1 MNCNSMA
8 CLWSG
13 LQRKANQLVIMLAGG
28 LIRSRSKMNII
39 TQLNVQLAESS
50 GKSIGSKA
58 YPISEVEFEKLLSAW
73 QKRQLLIT

>member
-1 MNCNSMA
+1 MNCNRMA

-13 LQRKANQLVIMLAGG
+13 LQRKANQLEIMLAGG
-28 LIRSRSKMNII
+28 LIRSRSNVSIF
-39 TQLNVQLAESS
+39 TQINVQLTESS
-50 GKSIGSKA
+50 GKSISSKF